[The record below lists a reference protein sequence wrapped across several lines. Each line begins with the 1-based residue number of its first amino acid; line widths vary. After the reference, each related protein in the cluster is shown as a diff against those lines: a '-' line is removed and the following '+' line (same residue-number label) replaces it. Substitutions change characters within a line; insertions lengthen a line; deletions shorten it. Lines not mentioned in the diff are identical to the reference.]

1 MKLCME
7 NKRLTFVTSN
17 NVKLAHARHICK
29 GYDFELTQHKKVFYG
44 VGYDEPRITDRDSL
58 LKSSIEDAIKRW
70 KRYASENQLFFIED
84 TSVVIDALSEDG
96 KEVPGVDVKYWMQ
109 NKTFAELNA
118 QLRERGN
125 NRNVTVHSHVVLFLT
140 KGLQSDGEP
149 PYKIFHGYT
158 HGRIVE
164 NEHQFETNILYPWL
178 DNKSFNK
185 WFIPDGYNKP
195 ISMLDIDDANEVDFR
210 RKSIQ
215 EMLKFLE
222 TSGAIQKI
230 RIDSTPI
237 QSEFNFQKSYI
248 ICGQTCAG
256 KSTAGQYFLE
266 KYGYY
271 HIEASD
277 FMTLAY
283 FETCGTSFYVD
294 KNIFAA
300 QLLKADP
307 HVVVRGLCKYMCHHK
322 IFNRFIITGFRNKE
336 EVLNFMSI
344 YKQFDFS
351 NILYVDAKYWTRYR
365 RWKNRRRDNILYTVA
380 KFKEINQ
387 RQKNMG
393 VVAISKIDKN
403 IVTIPNNGTQLENY
417 YHSLDALMDYK
428 NKAPHNLEFD
438 KLTNIISIKLE
449 KAILLALMTKYYD
462 DKYFTTTEIASLINN
477 VFTSICKRKNK
488 NNISRY
494 FNQAFYPYYEI
505 KRDENNVIKYKLS
518 PTGYS
523 EAIMIYRHLLETS
536 AI

>member
-109 NKTFAELNA
+109 NKTFAELDA
-118 QLRERGN
+118 QLRECGN

-140 KGLQSDGEP
+140 KGLQSEGEP

-164 NEHQFETNILYPWL
+164 NETPFETNILYPWL

-185 WFIPDGYNKP
+185 WFVPDGYDQP
-195 ISMLDIDDANEVDFR
+195 ISMLDIDEASEVDFR

-215 EMLKFLE
+215 EMLRFLE
-222 TSGAIQKI
+222 GSGIIQKI
-230 RIDSTPI
+230 EMTNIPF
-237 QSEFNFQKSYI
+237 QSEFSFHKSYI

-256 KSTAGQYFLE
+256 KSTAGRFLLE

-283 FETCGTSFYVD
+283 FETCGTSFSVE

-300 QLLKADP
+300 KLLEVDP
-307 HVVVRGLCKYMCHHK
+307 HVVVRGLCKYMQAHK
-322 IFNRFIITGFRNKE
+322 VFNKFIITGFRNKE
-336 EVLNFMSI
+336 EVIKFLSI
-344 YKQFDFS
+344 YKQLDYS
-351 NILYVDAKYWTRYR
+351 SILYVDAEYWKRYN
-365 RWKNRRRDNILYTVA
+365 RWKNRRRDDVAYTKAQFKKINKLQIAMGIL
-380 KFKEINQ
+380 E
-387 RQKNMG
+387 
-393 VVAISKIDKN
+393 ISKMPN
-403 IVTIPNNGTQLENY
+403 IVTITNNSTQLNDY
-417 YHSLDALMDYK
+417 YQSLRLLLRDDRQTQC
-428 NKAPHNLEFD
+428 NLETEE
-438 KLTNIISIKLE
+438 LANISDIRLE
-449 KAILLALMTKYYD
+449 QAIMLALMTVYSD
-462 DKYFTTTEIASLINN
+462 DKYFTTTEIAGLVNN
-477 VFTSICKRKNK
+477 VFIGISKRKNK

-494 FNQAFYPYYEI
+494 FNQTFYPYYEI
-505 KRDENNVIKYKLS
+505 KRDNNNVLRYKLS

-523 EAIMIYRHLLETS
+523 EAMIIARKLLKINT
-536 AI
+536 I

>member
-1 MKLCME
+1 ME

-17 NVKLAHARHICK
+17 NVKLAHARYICK
-29 GYDFELTQHKKVFYG
+29 GYDFELVQHKKTFYG
-44 VGYDEPRITDRDSL
+44 VGYNEPRITDRDLL
-58 LKSSIEDAIKRW
+58 LKTSIEDAIKRW

-84 TSVVIDALSEDG
+84 TSVVIDALSNNGE
-96 KEVPGVDVKYWMQ
+96 EVPGVDVKYWMQ
-109 NKTFAELNA
+109 NRTFAELDA
-118 QLRERGN
+118 QLRECDN
-125 NRNVTVHSHVVLFLT
+125 NRNVTVHSHIVLFLT
-140 KGLQSDGEP
+140 KDLQSDGEP

-164 NEHQFETNILYPWL
+164 NEHSFETNVLYPWL

-185 WFIPDGYNKP
+185 WFIPDGYDEP
-195 ISMLDIDDANEVDFR
+195 ISMLDIHEANKVDFR

-215 EMLKFLE
+215 EMLLFLE
-222 TSGAIQKI
+222 KSGMIHKI
-230 RIDSTPI
+230 GMTNISF
-237 QSEFNFQKSYI
+237 QSELNFHKSYI

-283 FETCGTSFYVD
+283 FETCGTSFSVD

-300 QLLKADP
+300 QLLEADP
-307 HVVVRGLCKYMCHHK
+307 HIVVRGLCKYLRSHN
-322 IFNRFIITGFRNKE
+322 IFDKFVITGFRNKE
-336 EVLNFMSI
+336 EVLNFLSI

-351 NILYVDAKYWTRYR
+351 NILYVDAKYWTRYH

-380 KFKEINQ
+380 KFKEIN
-387 RQKNMG
+387 RLQKAMG
-393 VVAISKIDKN
+393 VVSIPKIHKN
-403 IVTIPNNGTQLENY
+403 IGTISNNTTQLENY
-417 YHSLDALMDYK
+417 YHSLDALMNHE
-428 NKAPHNLEFD
+428 NKALYNLEFD
-438 KLTNIISIKLE
+438 KLANIVSIKLE
-449 KAILLALMTKYYD
+449 KAILLSLMTKYSD
-462 DKYFTTTEIASLINN
+462 DQYFTTTEIASLINN
-477 VFTSICKRKNK
+477 VFTSISRRKNK

-494 FNQAFYPYYEI
+494 FNQALYPYYEI

>member
-1 MKLCME
+1 ME

-17 NVKLAHARHICK
+17 NVKLAHARYICK
-29 GYDFELTQHKKVFYG
+29 GYDFELVQHKKAFYG
-44 VGYDEPRITDRDSL
+44 VGYNEPRITDRDL
-58 LKSSIEDAIKRW
+58 LLITSIEDAIKRW
-70 KRYASENQLFFIED
+70 KKYASENQPFFIED
-84 TSVVIDALSEDG
+84 TSVVIDALSSDEI
-96 KEVPGVDVKYWMQ
+96 EVPGVDVKYWMQ
-109 NKTFAELNA
+109 NKTFAELDEE
-118 QLRERGN
+118 LRKCGN
-125 NRNVTVHSHVVLFLT
+125 NRRVTVYSHVVLFLT
-140 KGLQSDGEP
+140 KDLQKEGEL
-149 PYKIFHGYT
+149 PYKIFKGYT
-158 HGRIVE
+158 KGRITE
-164 NEHQFETNILYPWL
+164 CEEAFTTNILYPWL
-178 DNKSFNK
+178 DNQSFNK
-185 WFIPDGYNKP
+185 WFVPDGYNKP
-195 ISMLDIDDANEVDFR
+195 ISMLSIDDANTVDFR
-210 RKSIQ
+210 RKSMQ

-222 TSGAIQKI
+222 TVGAIQKI
-230 RIDSTPI
+230 RIDSIPI

-283 FETCGTSFYVD
+283 FETCGTSFSVD
-294 KNIFAA
+294 KNMFAA
-300 QLLKADP
+300 QLLEVDP
-307 HVVVRGLCKYMCHHK
+307 HIVVRGLCKYLRSHK
-322 IFNRFIITGFRNKE
+322 IYDRFIITGFRSKE
-336 EVLNFMSI
+336 EVLNFLNI

-351 NILYVDAKYWTRYR
+351 NVLYIDAKYWTRYR
-365 RWKNRRRDNILYTVA
+365 RWKNRRRDNIVYTVA

-387 RQKNMG
+387 LQKAMG
-393 VVAISKIDKN
+393 VVSIPKIHENIGTIS
-403 IVTIPNNGTQLENY
+403 NNSTQLEDY
-417 YHSLDALMDYK
+417 YNSLDALINCDNEALY
-428 NKAPHNLEFD
+428 NLKFD
-438 KLTNIISIKLE
+438 KLANIVSIKLE
-449 KAILLALMTKYYD
+449 KAILLALMTKYSD

-505 KRDENNVIKYKLS
+505 KRDGNNVIKYKLS